1 MFYSSIH
8 DVTKK
13 EIINLT
19 KSANK
24 VNIWR
29 HLVDRQFHIC
39 CVYETQGYQLTY
51 FSVRMP
57 SDHMDSTLETL
68 DSMGIKYEVKG

>member
-19 KSANK
+19 KSANN

-39 CVYETQGYQLTY
+39 CVYDINECKLTY
-51 FSVRMP
+51 FSNRFY
-57 SDHMDSTLETL
+57 SDTLDATLETL
-68 DSMGIKYEVKG
+68 DAMGIKYEMNN